1 MSYWSQ
7 PVETRDQLIL
17 FPHRLDESIP
27 PGHPV
32 RLLDEVL
39 GQLDW
44 SGFEAWY
51 HGMRGQPPIHPRVL
65 SGVILYGF
73 MTRIRS
79 TRALE
84 DALQIRLDFRW
95 LVEGRSIDHSTLSKF
110 RHRHGE
116 QVRQLFIQVG
126 LVARQAGM
134 LPLEMLAFDGTRVR
148 ANSRRSGTRT
158 PAELKAWKAE
168 LAAHY
173 EELEQRLA
181 AEDARDA
188 QRDAERDALCAELAD
203 TAQRK
208 KIVEA
213 ALAELARVEA
223 TGETVP
229 SRLPL
234 TDPQSRVTP
243 NKHGGFAPNYTPLA
257 TVDADSGLI
266 VACDVIAMT
275 NEDHHLISQL
285 DQVQADYQLAAPP
298 SEMLADGLMGTKG
311 NLRDLQDRGV
321 TLYCPSELLPAAE
334 NPATRAD
341 PTQPVPEE
349 LWDRL
354 PSKVIKLKKGENPQ
368 ISQLSKESFLYDATQ
383 NCFWCPVG
391 KKLTPQQ
398 HTKEKLA
405 RGEQMRTRYRA
416 NPTDC
421 ADCPLRARCLQGN
434 ATRREVSRYENESL
448 LEELAERM
456 TTPEAQAKY
465 ARRRHV
471 SEWPFAVIKQQWGA
485 RQFLL
490 RGLHKVRIEWRW
502 LAMAFNL
509 WRLIGH
515 HQNRAGPTVRPLP
528 LLRS

>member
-7 PVETRDQLIL
+7 PVETRDQLVR

-27 PGHPV
+27 ATHPV
-32 RLLDEVL
+32 RLLDEIL
-39 GQLDW
+39 GQLNW
-44 SGFEAWY
+44 VGFEAFY
-51 HGMRGQPPIHPRVL
+51 HGMRGQPPIHPRVM
-65 SGVILYGF
+65 SGVILYGL

-79 TRALE
+79 TRTLE

-95 LVEGRSIDHSTLSKF
+95 LAEGRSIDHSTLSKF
-110 RHRHGE
+110 RHQHGD
-116 QVRQLFIQVG
+116 QLKQLFIQVG

-173 EELEQRLA
+173 QELEQRLA
-181 AEDARDA
+181 AEDAHDTS
-188 QRDAERDALCAELAD
+188 QHSERDALYEELAE

-208 KIVEA
+208 KVVEA
-213 ALAELARVEA
+213 ALEELARVEA
-223 TGETVP
+223 AGETIP

-243 NKHGGFAPNYTPLA
+243 NKHGGFAPNYSPLA
-257 TVDADSGLI
+257 TVDVDSGLI
-266 VACDVIAMT
+266 AACDVIAMT
-275 NEDHHLISQL
+275 DEDHYLISQL

-298 SEMLADGLMGTKG
+298 SEMLADGLIGTKE
-311 NLRDLQDRGV
+311 NLRDLRDRHV
-321 TLYCPSELLPAAE
+321 TLYSPSELLPAAE
-334 NPATRAD
+334 NPATRTD
-341 PTQPVPEE
+341 PTQPVPKE

-354 PSKVIKLKKGENPQ
+354 PAKVVVKQRGGKPEV
-368 ISQLSKESFLYDATQ
+368 SQLSKESFLYDAPE
-383 NCFWCPVG
+383 NCFWCPLG
-391 KKLTPQQ
+391 KKLSPQQ

-405 RGEQMRTRYRA
+405 RGDQLRTRYRA
-416 NPTDC
+416 NPADC
-421 ADCPLRARCLQGN
+421 AACPLRTRCLRET
-434 ATRREVSRYENESL
+434 AKRREVSRYENDSL

-456 TTPEAQAKY
+456 ATPEAKTKY

-471 SEWPFAVIKQQWGA
+471 GEWPFAVIKQQWGA

-502 LAMAFNL
+502 LATAFNL
-509 WRLIGH
+509 WRMICCQ
-515 HQNRAGPTVRPLP
+515 QNRAGPTVRPLP

>member
-7 PVETRDQLIL
+7 PVETRDQLVL

-27 PGHPV
+27 PGHAV
-32 RLLDEVL
+32 RLLDEIL

-44 SGFEAWY
+44 SGFEAFY

-65 SGVILYGF
+65 SGVILYGL

-95 LVEGRSIDHSTLSKF
+95 LAEGRSIDHSTLSKF
-110 RHRHGE
+110 RHDRGE
-116 QVRQLFIQVG
+116 QLKQLFVQVG

-134 LPLEMLAFDGTRVR
+134 LPLEVLAFDGTRVR

-158 PAELKAWKAE
+158 PAELKAWKEE
-168 LAAHY
+168 LATKY
-173 EELEQRLA
+173 EELKQRLEV
-181 AEDARDA
+181 EDARDA
-188 QRDAERDALCAELAD
+188 QQHLERDALCEELAE

-223 TGETVP
+223 VGETVP

-266 VACDVIAMT
+266 AACDVIAMT
-275 NEDHHLISQL
+275 NEDHSLVSQL
-285 DQVQADYQLAAPP
+285 DQVQANYQLAASPA
-298 SEMLADGLMGTKG
+298 EMLADGMMGTKE
-311 NLRDLQDRGV
+311 NLRDLQGRHV
-321 TLYCPSELLPAAE
+321 TLYSPSELLPAAE

-341 PTQPVPEE
+341 PTQPVPKE

-354 PSKVIKLKKGENPQ
+354 PAKIVVKQKGDKPEV
-368 ISQLSKESFLYDATQ
+368 SQLSKESFLYDAAQ

-391 KKLTPQQ
+391 KKLTPQKQ
-398 HTKEKLA
+398 TKERLA
-405 RGEQMRTRYRA
+405 RGEQLRSRYRA
-416 NPTDC
+416 NPADC
-421 ADCPLRARCLQGN
+421 AACPLRTRCLRET
-434 ATRREVSRYENESL
+434 AKRREVSRYEDDSL

-456 TTPEAQAKY
+456 ATPEAKAKY

-471 SEWPFAVIKQQWGA
+471 GEWPFAVFKQQWGV

-490 RGLHKVRIEWRW
+490 RGLEKVRTEWRW
-502 LAMAFNL
+502 LATAFNL
-509 WRLIGH
+509 WRIMCC
-515 HQNRAGPTVRPLP
+515 HQNRAGPTAHLSPM
-528 LLRS
+528 LRS